1 MNFFNKKETLIQN
14 MTFMALMSAINV
26 IFALLICFV
35 WYLAIILVLVLPL
48 TSLLVGLYCKKRYF
62 PLYLICSLALCFLV
76 TIYDP
81 VNTIFYVFPAL
92 ISGFVM
98 AFLINLK
105 MRAVY
110 LVVAVSLVNLAFN
123 YLSIPFIRFYYNQDI
138 IAILQSLLKAENNQ
152 YFYLLVPLLLYLY
165 SLLQSFLTYIII
177 KDELKKFKY
186 EVDKSDRLIYI
197 NIIVGTIMLILQG
210 ILSVYALEWA
220 YLVMIIGL
228 IYFID
233 YLVIRFKTNPKIY
246 IITYGVIVFIN
257 IFLFLSLYQY
267 MESSKSLLT
276 LNGFTICIIF
286 DYLINY
292 QLLIRLKKDKINS

>member
-246 IITYGVIVFIN
+246 IITYGVILFIN
-257 IFLFLSLYQY
+257 VFLFLSLYQY